1 MGYSPWARKESD
13 TTEQLST
20 MNVTPFYR
28 RIHWAQIKKVILIA
42 MRVKSSFYSKRV
54 GGPDSRIHTLSVA
67 LHVPVST
74 GFTMTCDKN
83 NKTAIPQRADCLPQC
98 SAGFFLLYFLYKS
111 EK

>member
-1 MGYSPWARKESD
+1 
-13 TTEQLST
+13 
-20 MNVTPFYR
+20 MNVTPFYK

-83 NKTAIPQRADCLPQC
+83 NKTLRINYLTISLLMSSNRPKKQKILIIPI
-98 SAGFFLLYFLYKS
+98 
-111 EK
+111 